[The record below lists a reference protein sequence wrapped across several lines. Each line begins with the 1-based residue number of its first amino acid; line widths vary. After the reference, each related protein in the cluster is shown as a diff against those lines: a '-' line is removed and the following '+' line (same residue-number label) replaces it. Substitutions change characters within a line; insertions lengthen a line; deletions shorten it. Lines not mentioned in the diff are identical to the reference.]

1 MSTAHLIVKGRV
13 QGVFYRYSTRER
25 ASDLGLNGWV
35 RNLADGNVELQA
47 SGPRKDIE
55 TLILWCYEGP
65 ANAVVSDVV
74 VKWLDNEAEDQLV
87 KGFHIK

>member
-13 QGVFYRYSTRER
+13 QGVFYRHSARER
-25 ASDLGLNGWV
+25 ASDLGLSGWV

-47 SGPRKDIE
+47 SGPRKAVE
-55 TLILWCYEGP
+55 TLIEWCHKGP

-74 VKWLDNEAEDQLV
+74 VDWLDNEGEDQPGN
-87 KGFHIK
+87 GFHIK